1 MFRINSAGKSKIG
14 ANGKL
19 PNMSMTIIDWFQP
32 ITFGIIKTTVVDYEK
47 KITIDYVD
55 TQGVVQPYKPE
66 PLEIQQAGV
75 RSWSWLM
82 IHCLPDLQLYNNE
95 YIMYENVRY
104 KILQRNDYNKYG
116 YIEYIACEAFED
128 E

>member
-1 MFRINSAGKSKIG
+1 MNRIEAAGKKKIAIG
-14 ANGKL
+14 GKL
-19 PNMSMTIIDWFQP
+19 PNMAKTIIGWFQP
-32 ITFGIIKTTVVDYEK
+32 ITFGVIRTSLVDYERQ
-47 KITIDYVD
+47 ITIEYVD

-95 YIMYENVRY
+95 YILYENIKY

-116 YIEYIACEAFED
+116 YIEYIACEAFEN

>member
-1 MFRINSAGKSKIG
+1 MNRINNAGNAKIG
-14 ANGKL
+14 GNNKL
-19 PNMSMTIIDWFQP
+19 PNMSNTIKDWFLP
-32 ITFGIIKTTVVDYEK
+32 ITFGVVKTSIVDYEK
-47 KITIDYVD
+47 VNTIEYID
-55 TQGVVQPYKPE
+55 TNGVVQPYKPE

-82 IHCLPDLQLYNNE
+82 IHCLPDLQVYNNE
-95 YIMYENVRY
+95 YIIYNDVRY
-104 KILQRNDYNKYG
+104 KILQRNNYNEYG

>member
-1 MFRINSAGKSKIG
+1 MFRINGAKSKKIG
-14 ANGKL
+14 SNGKL
-19 PNMSMTIIDWFQP
+19 PNMSMTILDWFQP
-32 ITFGIIKTTVVDYEK
+32 ITFGIIKTSLVDYEK
-47 KITIDYVD
+47 KITIEYVD
-55 TQGVVQPYKPE
+55 THGVVQPYKPE

-95 YIMYENVRY
+95 YIMYENIRY

>member
-1 MFRINSAGKSKIG
+1 MFRINNAGKNKVGS
-14 ANGKL
+14 NSKL
-19 PNMSMTIIDWFQP
+19 PNMSNTILGWFQP
-32 ITFGIIKTTVVDYEK
+32 ITFGIIRTSIVDYEK
-47 KITIDYVD
+47 VITIDYVD

-82 IHCLPDLQLYNNE
+82 IHCLPDLQLFNNE

-104 KILQRNDYNKYG
+104 KILQKNNYNKYG
-116 YIEYIACEAFED
+116 YIEYIACEAFEN